1 MTFTFSAGNAH
12 VKAGKFVK
20 HFKFNDE
27 SETLECVP
35 TPAKEQPF
43 VKADQMSKDSFFY
56 TWFNSEGE
64 DDGILAAQEAL
75 GSELYLDPIAVRH
88 TITHA
93 HDTQCCAARTNILP
107 AALLPCSVIRPS
119 SHVLPLVSLFCGGR
133 ACTFVVCV

>member
-1 MTFTFSAGNAH
+1 VTFTFSAGNAH

-43 VKADQMSKDSFFY
+43 VKADQISKDSFFY

-75 GSELYLDPIAVRH
+75 GSELYLDPIAMFRH
-88 TITHA
+88 VA
-93 HDTQCCAARTNILP
+93 EGGNINDINGDDDEPEMVFEESDEEDDDAPEL
-107 AALLPCSVIRPS
+107 ADD
-119 SHVLPLVSLFCGGR
+119 
-133 ACTFVVCV
+133 

>member
-1 MTFTFSAGNAH
+1 VAGINVTFTFSAGNAH

-43 VKADQMSKDSFFY
+43 VKADQISKDSFFY

-88 TITHA
+88 AHA
-93 HDTQCCAARTNILP
+93 HAHATHTSRAGTGQPLHSDGSLTLFRLFFSSF
-107 AALLPCSVIRPS
+107 SVF
-119 SHVLPLVSLFCGGR
+119 LF
-133 ACTFVVCV
+133 FPV

>member
-35 TPAKEQPF
+35 TPPKEQPF
-43 VKADQMSKDSFFY
+43 VKADQISKDSFFY

-75 GSELYLDPIAVRH
+75 GSELYLDPIAVRD
-88 TITHA
+88 THA
-93 HDTQCCAARTNILP
+93 DKSRAGTVF
-107 AALLPCSVIRPS
+107 SFERPS
-119 SHVLPLVSLFCGGR
+119 HFVSPFFF
-133 ACTFVVCV
+133 FVVCVFVCLF

>member
-1 MTFTFSAGNAH
+1 VTFTFSAGNAH

-43 VKADQMSKDSFFY
+43 VKADQISKDSFFY

-75 GSELYLDPIAVRH
+75 GSELYLDPIAVRD
-88 TITHA
+88 THA
-93 HDTQCCAARTNILP
+93 HATYMPAHIARRHSLF
-107 AALLPCSVIRPS
+107 IRTA
-119 SHVLPLVSLFCGGR
+119 LPLCSAFFFFVFCVFVCLF
-133 ACTFVVCV
+133 